1 MHGFIITGVFL
12 GDLCPK
18 ALGLIFCVIEL
29 AETICQLTSPDKE
42 LESIGYIGIIV
53 VPAVLAET
61 PQSDTP

>member
-42 LESIGYIGIIV
+42 LKSIGYIGIIV
-53 VPAVLAET
+53 VP
-61 PQSDTP
+61 PC